1 MLDMYLVLPAL
12 LLLLMIGA
20 LADIITRDP
29 ARVQHLPKLAWIII
43 VILLPLVGS
52 ILWFLVGH
60 EYSAPVDKG
69 TFGDP
74 RRWERPEPV
83 VRDTAAELA
92 ALEREIEAS
101 EKADRIRR
109 LEAELEKKRREKGEG
124 R

>member
-1 MLDMYLVLPAL
+1 MLNMYLVFSAL

-29 ARVQHLPKLAWIII
+29 TRVQHLPKMAWIII
-43 VILLPLVGS
+43 VILIPLVGS
-52 ILWFLVGH
+52 ILWFVVGH

-69 TFGDP
+69 SFGDP
-74 RRWERPEPV
+74 RRWEAPAPV
-83 VRDTAAELA
+83 VRDTEAELA

-109 LEAELEKKRREKGEG
+109 LEAELEKKRRAQEEG
-124 R
+124 